1 MLPSHIKRRYSHC
14 WILLI
19 RLPPALVRSTQLFI
33 ATDIS
38 MGIILMRLGCYVHWQ
53 SRALAIGKAMN
64 SRARGHIEIQK
75 SSRADT
81 PLHRALHRPPD
92 AGPARPTRA
101 MLRPNACSRA
111 NTPSHRATARDR
123 PYPTTAR
130 RPRILVEAIH
140 LRAIRLYCLVREV
153 LHELLLSHLL
163 ALLLAA

>member
-81 PLHRALHRPPD
+81 P
-92 AGPARPTRA
+92 
-101 MLRPNACSRA
+101 
-111 NTPSHRATARDR
+111 SHRATARDR